1 MRRLV
6 LGILLGIVF
15 LTGAIAGDPMIHLI
29 SQVVTPIPQPVV
41 RLYDS
46 YNSTYSNYGTLT

>member
-46 YNSTYSNYGTLT
+46 YNSTYSNYGTST